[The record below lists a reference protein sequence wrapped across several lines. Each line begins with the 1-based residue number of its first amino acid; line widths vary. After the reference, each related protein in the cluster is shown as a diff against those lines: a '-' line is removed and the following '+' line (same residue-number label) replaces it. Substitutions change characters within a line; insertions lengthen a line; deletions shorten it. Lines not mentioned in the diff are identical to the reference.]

1 MNDIK
6 QITEKIFFSILNKE
20 NKLRHVMYI
29 LLVGLIPKNAL
40 YFVYLF
46 LIYRV
51 SESTIQCGVNVQ
63 FSIKVYLKSK
73 RCVSCFSVSGINTS
87 SSCIL

>member
-1 MNDIK
+1 MNIK

-29 LLVGLIPKNAL
+29 LLVGLVASNNAL

-51 SESTIQCGVNVQ
+51 SGSTIQCRVNMQV
-63 FSIKVYLKSK
+63 FY
-73 RCVSCFSVSGINTS
+73 
-87 SSCIL
+87 